1 MHPKKIDAETVPP
14 PSGSTDYVTRD
25 LEIELER
32 VVARL
37 IDDEVAAS
45 GVSRRQAAKNVQ
57 KGLEALL
64 RK

>member
-1 MHPKKIDAETVPP
+1 MHPKRIDAETVPP
-14 PSGSTDYVTRD
+14 PSGSTDYITRD
-25 LEIELER
+25 IELDLER

-37 IDDEVAAS
+37 IDAEVSAS

-57 KGLEALL
+57 GRLEALL

>member
-1 MHPKKIDAETVPP
+1 MHPKRIDAETVPP
-14 PSGSTDYVTRD
+14 PSGSTDYITRD
-25 LEIELER
+25 LEIDLER

-45 GVSRRQAAKNVQ
+45 GVSRWQAAKNVQ

-64 RK
+64 KK